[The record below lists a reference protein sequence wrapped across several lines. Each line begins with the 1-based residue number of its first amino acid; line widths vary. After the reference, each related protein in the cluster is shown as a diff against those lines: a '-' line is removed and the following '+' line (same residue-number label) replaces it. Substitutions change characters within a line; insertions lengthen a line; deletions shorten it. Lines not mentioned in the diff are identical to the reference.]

1 MRTARITAVVAGVV
15 MMAGLTA
22 CGDQDGGGTAG
33 GDKAAG
39 GGSPVQAAVAALR
52 TASEKTG
59 AKSSAK
65 IDGTNRLGKMTM
77 SVKGAMDWS
86 KGVRAQAEMSP
97 QGDAAGLGGGKPIK
111 TVTTPEAV
119 YVNLGLR
126 DKPWMKYDYNAMA
139 KQSALGALMKDQAQ
153 NNNPTRAMALVIA
166 SGKAE
171 KAGTEDVRGVRATH
185 YTATFEV
192 SELARMQAS
201 EDFSQKD
208 MKALEETLKQN
219 GTTSQTID
227 LWVGPDN
234 LLVKKTEKAQS
245 NLGGSENTVFY
256 SDYGTKV
263 TVQEPPASQTTDG
276 GKAGAGA
283 GAAAGGLAG

>member
-1 MRTARITAVVAGVV
+1 MRTARITAVVAGIV

-22 CGDQDGGGTAG
+22 CGDKDGGGKAG

-39 GGSPVQAAVAALR
+39 GGSPVQAAAAALR
-52 TASEKTG
+52 TAAEKTG
-59 AKSSAK
+59 AKTSAK
-65 IDGTNRLGKMTM
+65 FDGTNRLGKVTM

-86 KGVRAQAEMSP
+86 EGIRAQAEMSP
-97 QGDAAGLGGGKPIK
+97 QGGAAGPGGGKPVK

-119 YVNLGLR
+119 YVNFGLR
-126 DKPWMKYDYNAMA
+126 DKPWLKYDYNAMA

-185 YTATFEV
+185 YTATYEV
-192 SELARMQAS
+192 GELARMQAS
-201 EDFSQKD
+201 RNLSQKD
-208 MKALEETLKQN
+208 LKALEETLKKN

-227 LWVGPDN
+227 LWIGPDN
-234 LLVKKTEKAQS
+234 LLVKKTEKSQS
-245 NLGGSENTVFY
+245 DLGGSESTAFY

-283 GAAAGGLAG
+283 AGGLAG